1 MKQQEITLDNIAKR
15 PDATVRAADS
25 NTALRQRAE
34 QRMSAIADLSGENA
48 ENASPETTRRILH
61 ELRAHQI
68 ELEMQNEELRR
79 VQAELE
85 VSQARYFD
93 LYDLAPVGYLTVND
107 HDLILQANLNVA
119 TLLGVSRKALINQ
132 PVSHYIFK
140 SDQDAYYL
148 CRKQLLA
155 TGQEQTCELRMAK
168 SDGSRRWLQIAISA
182 EQGNSNARI
191 TRMVLTDISA
201 RKRLELKLNSAA
213 ILAEK
218 ANDAKSKFLSG
229 VSHELRTPLTAIL
242 GFAQLLESATP
253 PPTLSEK
260 HNIDQIL
267 RAGWHLLT
275 LIEEILDLA
284 QIEAGKLSLS
294 LEPVPLADVM
304 DECKAMIEPQARE
317 RRISMFFPQPA
328 AAYSVTADRTKVKQ
342 VFINLLS
349 NAIKYNRMAG
359 TLVVSFTASPRGHG
373 RVRVCIEDTGG
384 GLSAEQI
391 AKLFQ
396 PFNRLGR
403 DGGAVH
409 GTGLGLVMT
418 KRLVELMGGDIGVQS
433 TVGKGSVFWVEM
445 KIAAT
450 KEGQL

>member
-1 MKQQEITLDNIAKR
+1 MKRQGITLDSIAKQ
-15 PDATVRAADS
+15 PDPAVRAADS

-34 QRMSAIADLSGENA
+34 QRMSAIANLPAENA
-48 ENASPETTRRILH
+48 ENTSPETTRRILH
-61 ELRAHQI
+61 ELRVHQI

-85 VSQARYFD
+85 ASQTRYFD
-93 LYDLAPVGYLTVND
+93 LYDLAPVGYCTVND

-132 PVSHYIFK
+132 PVSQYIFK

-182 EQGNSNARI
+182 EQGNGDARI

-201 RKRLELKLNSAA
+201 RKRLELKLNSATT
-213 ILAEK
+213 LAEK

-267 RAGWHLLT
+267 RAGWHLLK

-284 QIEAGKLSLS
+284 QIEAGKLSLT
-294 LEPVPLADVM
+294 LESVSLADVM
-304 DECKAMIEPQARE
+304 DECKAMIEPQAQQ

-349 NAIKYNRMAG
+349 NAIKYNKMAG
-359 TLVVSFTASPRGHG
+359 TLVVSIVASPRG
-373 RVRVCIEDTGG
+373 RVRVCIEDTGD
-384 GLSAEQI
+384 GLSAKQI

-396 PFNRLGR
+396 PFNRLGQ

-418 KRLVELMGGDIGVQS
+418 KRLVELMGGDVGVQS

-445 KIAAT
+445 KLAAT

>member
-1 MKQQEITLDNIAKR
+1 MKRQGITLDNIAKQ
-15 PDATVRAADS
+15 PDPAVRAADS
-25 NTALRQRAE
+25 NATLRQRAE
-34 QRMSAIADLSGENA
+34 QRMRATANLSAENA
-48 ENASPETTRRILH
+48 ENTSPEMAQRILH
-61 ELRAHQI
+61 ELRVHQI

-85 VSQARYFD
+85 ASQARYFD
-93 LYDLAPVGYLTVND
+93 LYDLAPVGYCTVND
-107 HDLILQANLNVA
+107 QDLILQANLNVA
-119 TLLGVSRKALINQ
+119 TLLDVSRKALINQ

-140 SDQDAYYL
+140 SDQDVYYL
-148 CRKQLLA
+148 CRKHLLA
-155 TGQEQTCELRMAK
+155 TGQEQMCELRMAK

-182 EQGNSNARI
+182 EQGNGGARI

-218 ANDAKSKFLSG
+218 ANDAKSKFLSE

-267 RAGWHLLT
+267 QAGWHLLK

-294 LEPVPLADVM
+294 LESVPLVDVM
-304 DECKAMIEPQARE
+304 DECMAMIEPQAQQ

-328 AAYSVTADRTKVKQ
+328 TAYIVTADRTKVKQ

-349 NAIKYNRMAG
+349 NAIKYNKMAG
-359 TLVVSFTASPRGHG
+359 TLVVSFIASPRRSG
-373 RVRVCIEDTGG
+373 RVRVCIEDTGD
-384 GLSAEQI
+384 GLSAEQL

-396 PFNRLGR
+396 PFNRLGQA
-403 DGGAVH
+403 GGSVH
-409 GTGLGLVMT
+409 GTGLGLVVT
-418 KRLVELMGGDIGVQS
+418 KRLVELMGGDVGVQS

-445 KIAAT
+445 KLAAT
-450 KEGQL
+450 KEEQL